1 VALTVVA
8 SSERLDGCARESG
21 PRAAADTSS
30 LNCDSVYF
38 GCPSRGSGKANG
50 CLTQAL
56 DEVSAALTRLSCHAE
71 P

>member
-1 VALTVVA
+1 MAVTVVA
-8 SSERLDGCARESG
+8 SSERLDGCACESG
-21 PRAAADTSS
+21 PRGAADSLS

-38 GCPSRGSGKANG
+38 GWLSRGSGKAIG

-56 DEVSAALTRLSCHAE
+56 DKVGTAFAGLGCHAE